1 LISAVADLAQL
12 VEHILG
18 KDEVT
23 SSNLVIS
30 SNRNAVRFMRAACIG
45 SKIKYADLAQLV
57 EHILGKDEV
66 TSSNLVISSKT
77 KPHGH

>member
-1 LISAVADLAQL
+1 
-12 VEHILG
+12 
-18 KDEVT
+18 
-23 SSNLVIS
+23 
-30 SNRNAVRFMRAACIG
+30 MRAAYIG

-77 KPHGH
+77 KPHGHQIMGLFGVYRVSRPLRRR